1 MSNMAIVRS
10 EKVPKDIPDHNV
22 WNDCW
27 HDEKRNLYVT
37 YCKYFQE
44 IPNTRDRP
52 HQIQYERET
61 GDNEGIVIIPE
72 DVEFR
77 FGYPAVSQK
86 DSKENP
92 VWYLL
97 PTMTDD
103 MLTKEIVKAR
113 LRPASHEESVLYRTK
128 SEQWITIGTKG
139 LSICER
145 ENEISDE
152 LGLYPPVPIDELR
165 TLFGKK

>member
-1 MSNMAIVRS
+1 MSIRS
-10 EKVPKDIPDHNV
+10 EKVPKEIPDHNV

-27 HDEKRNLYVT
+27 YDEKRKAYITFNKRFEEV
-37 YCKYFQE
+37 
-44 IPNTRDRP
+44 PNSRERNI
-52 HQIQYERET
+52 QIQYDKEMGNT
-61 GDNEGIVIIPE
+61 NSGIIVAAEKIQLMY
-72 DVEFR
+72 
-77 FGYPAVSQK
+77 GYPAILSK
-86 DSKENP
+86 DQDGNP
-92 VWYLL
+92 VWHLL

-113 LRPASHEESVLYRTK
+113 LRPVSHEESIIYETE

-152 LGLYPPVPIDELR
+152 LGLYPTVPLEEL
-165 TLFGKK
+165 KKLHRRK